1 MPRRATHLL
10 RWSAERGAYEILE
23 RGELLQPAITP
34 DTPDWFTWLAGVSS
48 FSFQR
53 ANGAVYTLR
62 KEKVQRGGAYWYAY
76 HRRDGR
82 MTKRYLGRD
91 DDVTLTR
98 LEADPPVGDR
108 YVTNADDRPP
118 RRHHTGARGARQKD
132 ARETPLLATRMLM
145 PRTPARVVSRMHVGA
160 RLQRGMER
168 PLTLLTAPPGFGK
181 TTALAAW
188 ARQVEAPVA
197 WVSLDSSDN
206 DPGQFWAYVL
216 AALEQASPGVT
227 GGALTMLRS
236 LQAPPLPVV
245 LRALFNALVAAPHE
259 IVLALDDY
267 HHITEPA
274 IHETLASLLD
284 HPPARLHLY
293 LASRG
298 EPPLPLA
305 RLRARDAV
313 NELRSDDLRFRLD
326 EVAEFLSEVM
336 ETPLPFEDVLALAE
350 RSDGWVAGLQF
361 AGLSLQRHSDPAA
374 FVAAFS
380 GSNRN
385 VMQYLGDEALA
396 AQPPDVRAFLL
407 RTALLDRMCAPLCDA
422 LTGEKNGRAM
432 LERLARANLFV
443 VALDDEG
450 RWYRYYHLFADLLRH
465 HLREEAPELLPELR
479 RNAARWLEADGQ
491 LTEAIQHLFAIADF
505 DEAAA
510 LMERI
515 ANDLM
520 RRGDVA
526 TMISL
531 LEQFPDDALAARPEL
546 SLSLAE
552 ALYARGQLAAA
563 GERIASAERA
573 VAQMVGATGLEQRRK
588 RLLIG
593 QIACD
598 RAVLASMRGEAD
610 AAIACAQT
618 AIDNLADDDSLRRA
632 GAFITVGHAQR
643 LKGDLAAAD
652 DAYAQANRL
661 SNAAGSPFLA
671 ALAIDMRTLVAMA
684 RGQLHLVAD
693 LSRQI
698 IAMAESQGEGA
709 RSLAGNAWAN
719 LGWRLY
725 EWNDLDGAE
734 QAYRT
739 AITLGEQWGDIEDQV
754 NGYLWLSLVCQAR
767 GEPGEANASLRRA
780 QSLLDTVEQEGQSF
794 PWLPPLAA
802 ATAVRLAIAQGRL
815 TEANRLMED
824 LRREHRANVTIRP
837 LVELTNARVL
847 LAQGAVMEARTQL
860 DELLPNVV
868 AVGQTAYEIDM
879 RMLLA
884 LAWQASG
891 ETTPALE
898 SLAQAITQAM
908 PEGYIR
914 LFLDEGAPL
923 LALLRRL
930 REQPGV
936 RADVAGYCTKLLV
949 MAGEESAE
957 KYKEYTALPNRRAR
971 RAHPELLEPLSA
983 REMEVLTLLAE
994 GYSNQE
1000 IASHLV
1006 VALSTVKTHVHHL
1019 YAKLQA
1025 PDRLRAVTRA
1035 RRLGLLEGMEA
1046 IEAMEA
1052 MEAHEQVALRRG
1064 SAS

>member
-10 RWSAERGAYEILE
+10 RWSAERGSYELCEHGVPI
-23 RGELLQPAITP
+23 RPPIAP
-34 DTPDWFTWLAGVSS
+34 DTPDWVAWLADVSS

-53 ANGAVYTLR
+53 ATGAVYTLR
-62 KEKVQRGGAYWYAY
+62 KEKAQRGGAYWYAY

-91 DDVTLTR
+91 GDLTLAR
-98 LEADPPVGDR
+98 LEADPPVSDR
-108 YVTNADDRPP
+108 YVTNTDERAP
-118 RRHHTGARGARQKD
+118 RRGRSPASGSRRQQ
-132 ARETPLLATRMLM
+132 ETPLLATRMLM
-145 PRTPARVVSRMHVGA
+145 PRSPARVVSRTHVWH

-181 TTALAAW
+181 TTALAGW

-197 WVSLDSSDN
+197 WVSLDSGDN
-206 DPGQFWAYVL
+206 EPGQFWAYVL

-227 GGALTMLRS
+227 GGALAMLRS

-245 LRALFNALVAAPHE
+245 LRALLNALASMPQD

-267 HHITEPA
+267 HRITEPA
-274 IHETLASLLD
+274 IHEALASLLD

-293 LASRG
+293 LASRS

-313 NELRSDDLRFRLD
+313 NELTSDDLRFRLD

-350 RSDGWVAGLQF
+350 RSDGWVAGLQL
-361 AGLSLQRHSDPAA
+361 AGLSLQQHPDPAA
-374 FVAAFS
+374 FVASFS
-380 GSNRN
+380 GSNRH

-407 RTALLDRMCAPLCDA
+407 RTALLERMSASLCDA
-422 LTGEKNGRAM
+422 LTGQNNGRAM
-432 LERLARANLFV
+432 LERLTRANLFV
-443 VALDDEG
+443 VMLDDEG
-450 RWYRYYHLFADLLRH
+450 RWYRYYHLFADLLRL
-465 HLREEAPELLPELR
+465 HLREEAPELLPDLHR
-479 RNAARWLEADGQ
+479 RAALWLERDGQ
-491 LTEAIQHLFAIADF
+491 TIEAVQHLFAIPDF
-505 DEAAA
+505 DAAA
-510 LMERI
+510 GLMERI
-515 ANDLM
+515 TNDLM

-526 TMISL
+526 TLITL
-531 LEQFPDDALAARPEL
+531 LEKFPSDTMLAHPHL

-563 GERIASAERA
+563 EAHIANAER
-573 VAQMVGATGLEQRRK
+573 VAASVPYADQRRQ

-593 QIACD
+593 RIACD

-610 AAIACAQT
+610 GAIAYAQT
-618 AIDNLADDDSLRRA
+618 AIDDLADDDSLRRA

-643 LKGDLAAAD
+643 HRGDLVAAD
-652 DAYAQANRL
+652 AAYAEAVRL
-661 SNAAGSPFLA
+661 SNAAGSPFMA

-684 RGQLHLVAD
+684 QGQLHLVAN

-734 QAYRT
+734 EAYHK
-739 AITLGEQWGDIEDQV
+739 ALTLGEQWGDSEDQV
-754 NGYLWLSLVCQAR
+754 NGHLWLSLVYQAR
-767 GEPGEANASLRRA
+767 GNPDEANASLQRA
-780 QSLLDTVEQEGQSF
+780 YRLLEAAEQEGQSF
-794 PWLPPLAA
+794 PWLPPLVG
-802 ATAVRLAIAQGRL
+802 ATAVRLAIAQGNLPEAERL
-815 TEANRLMED
+815 IAE
-824 LRREHRANVTIRP
+824 LRRDHSANVAIRP
-837 LVELTNARVL
+837 LVELTSVRIL
-847 LAQGAVMEARTQL
+847 LARNDTVEARAQL
-860 DELLPNVV
+860 DTLLPT
-868 AVGQTAYEIDM
+868 AIASGQTAYEIDM

-884 LAWQASG
+884 LAWQQQG
-891 ETTPALE
+891 ETTQALE

-908 PEGYIR
+908 SEGYIR

-923 LALLRRL
+923 QALLRRL
-930 REQPGV
+930 REKPGV
-936 RADVAGYCTKLLV
+936 RADLAGYCTKLLV
-949 MAGEESAE
+949 MAGAE
-957 KYKEYTALPNRRAR
+957 DYPTPRRNQPR
-971 RAHPELLEPLSA
+971 GTHTELLEPLSA
-983 REMEVLTLLAE
+983 RELEVLSLLAE

-1000 IASHLV
+1000 IAAELV

-1035 RRLGLLEGMEA
+1035 RRLGLLDALETMDAREEA
-1046 IEAMEA
+1046 A
-1052 MEAHEQVALRRG
+1052 QRQG